1 VHWRQLA
8 CCGGRHLDRATVL
21 SGMGEWDEAWDRARL
36 TNEKRFPRGVP
47 GTAGA
52 VDRGAAVVDDHGAG
66 CGKKRV

>member
-1 VHWRQLA
+1 
-8 CCGGRHLDRATVL
+8 
-21 SGMGEWDEAWDRARL
+21 MGEWDEAWDRARL

-66 CGKKRV
+66 CEKKRV